1 MSKTENGTVHTSRL
15 CHVIKVDDFDG
26 YGFNLHAEKGK
37 QGQYIGKVDDGSP
50 AERSGLKQGDRIIE
64 VNGVNI
70 GNETH
75 KQVVQRIKAIA
86 SEVQLLVVDPSV
98 PVNKDNRI
106 IEQTNGS
113 STTTTTTVGIDTP
126 DNVNSKIKTS
136 PPSSPTKI
144 SPSKTDSPDIV
155 IQTVSMP
162 SSPKD
167 RKDDHSVTSGNSI
180 TSSPPASIE
189 TTETRSMPSSVAPPP
204 SQPPQSVP
212 NRTPTPESTSPV
224 KQSDQNGSA
233 TKVASSHGLNLNMTA
248 AELRAK
254 LAAKKKFDPKN
265 DSVDLRKKF
274 EIVQKL

>member
-1 MSKTENGTVHTSRL
+1 MSKNENGTVHTSRL
-15 CHVIKVDDFDG
+15 CHVIKVEDFDG

-113 STTTTTTVGIDTP
+113 STVAGIDTP

-136 PPSSPTKI
+136 PPSSPIK
-144 SPSKTDSPDIV
+144 SSESKPSPDIV
-155 IQTVSMP
+155 IQTVSTP

-167 RKDDHSVTSGNSI
+167 PKDDNSVTSGNSSI
-180 TSSPPASIE
+180 SSPPISIE
-189 TTETRSMPSSVAPPP
+189 TNETRSITSASPPTGTI
-204 SQPPQSVP
+204 
-212 NRTPTPESTSPV
+212 RTPEPV
-224 KQSDQNGSA
+224 KAPEQNGSA
-233 TKVASSHGLNLNMTA
+233 TKSHGGLNLNMTA

>member
-1 MSKTENGTVHTSRL
+1 MSKNENGTVHTSRL
-15 CHVIKVDDFDG
+15 CHVIKVEDFDG

-50 AERSGLKQGDRIIE
+50 AERAGLKQGDRIIE
-64 VNGVNI
+64 VNAVNI

-106 IEQTNGS
+106 IEHTNGS
-113 STTTTTTVGIDTP
+113 STIVGVDTP
-126 DNVNSKIKTS
+126 DNVKTDKTKTSS
-136 PPSSPTKI
+136 PPSSPVNKSSI
-144 SPSKTDSPDIV
+144 ASPDIV
-155 IQTVSMP
+155 IQAVSTP
-162 SSPKD
+162 SSPKEP
-167 RKDDHSVTSGNSI
+167 KDNTSVTSGNSSI
-180 TSSPPASIE
+180 STPPASIE
-189 TTETRSMPSSVAPPP
+189 TNATRSMTASP
-204 SQPPQSVP
+204 QPGTTTT
-212 NRTPTPESTSPV
+212 RTPEPV
-224 KQSDQNGSA
+224 KAPEQNGTS
-233 TKVASSHGLNLNMTA
+233 TKSHGLNLNMTA

>member
-1 MSKTENGTVHTSRL
+1 MSKSENGTVHTSRL

-50 AERSGLKQGDRIIE
+50 AERAGLKQGDRIIE
-64 VNGVNI
+64 VNAVNI

-113 STTTTTTVGIDTP
+113 STKVGVDTP
-126 DNVNSKIKTS
+126 DNVNNKTKTS
-136 PPSSPTKI
+136 PPSSPI
-144 SPSKTDSPDIV
+144 NNSSKTSPDIV

-162 SSPKD
+162 SSPKEP
-167 RKDDHSVTSGNSI
+167 KDDSSVTSGKSS
-180 TSSPPASIE
+180 TSTPPVSIE
-189 TTETRSMPSSVAPPP
+189 TNETRSMTAS
-204 SQPPQSVP
+204 PQSG
-212 NRTPTPESTSPV
+212 PTPEPV
-224 KQSDQNGSA
+224 KTPEQNGTS
-233 TKVASSHGLNLNMTA
+233 TKSHGGLNLNMTA

>member
-1 MSKTENGTVHTSRL
+1 MSKTENGIVHTSRL

-86 SEVQLLVVDPSV
+86 SEVQLLVVDPAV

-113 STTTTTTVGIDTP
+113 STTVGIDTP

-144 SPSKTDSPDIV
+144 TESKPSPDIV
-155 IQTVSMP
+155 IQTVSTP

-167 RKDDHSVTSGNSI
+167 PKDDHSVTSGNNSS
-180 TSSPPASIE
+180 TSSPPVSIE
-189 TTETRSMPSSVAPPP
+189 TTETRSMPSASSV
-204 SQPPQSVP
+204 QSTP
-212 NRTPTPESTSPV
+212 EPTPPV

-233 TKVASSHGLNLNMTA
+233 TKSSHGLNLNMTA

>member
-1 MSKTENGTVHTSRL
+1 MSKNENGTVHHTSRL

-37 QGQYIGKVDDGSP
+37 PGQYIGKVDDGSP
-50 AERSGLKQGDRIIE
+50 AERAGLKQGDRIIE
-64 VNGVNI
+64 VNAVNI

-106 IEQTNGS
+106 IEQTTNGT
-113 STTTTTTVGIDTP
+113 STITVGIDTP
-126 DNVNSKIKTS
+126 DNVNSKIVEKS
-136 PPSSPTKI
+136 PPSSPTI
-144 SPSKTDSPDIV
+144 NSSKPGPDIV
-155 IQTVSMP
+155 TQA
-162 SSPKD
+162 SSPSPPPP
-167 RKDDHSVTSGNSI
+167 KDDTSVKSSI
-180 TSSPPASIE
+180 STPPAKIE
-189 TTETRSMPSSVAPPP
+189 TNETRSMTASPASPKSENNGNPEPVK
-204 SQPPQSVP
+204 
-212 NRTPTPESTSPV
+212 TPE
-224 KQSDQNGSA
+224 QNGTS
-233 TKVASSHGLNLNMTA
+233 TKSHGLNLNMTA